1 MKNCK
6 IFHVFRS
13 NCFWIINSA
22 FRIQIVVPDIELR
35 TPPPSPTHLQ
45 LRYFCHVQ
53 TVHLQRRVQQR
64 QQKTRVHDR
73 RLYAQ
78 HLQSRYQPVR
88 DCAHRTVTH
97 QLRILHTSFVDD
109 PQTGDQPTILCL
121 SVRFGDFLGNPT
133 HSFRKCRR
141 CVARKITVCDSP
153 RAWTTR
159 EWMGG

>member
-1 MKNCK
+1 M
-6 IFHVFRS
+6 
-13 NCFWIINSA
+13 
-22 FRIQIVVPDIELR
+22 
-35 TPPPSPTHLQ
+35 
-45 LRYFCHVQ
+45 
-53 TVHLQRRVQQR
+53 QQR

-97 QLRILHTSFVDD
+97 QLRILHTNFVDD
-109 PQTGDQPTILCL
+109 PQTEDQLTILCL

-159 EWMGG
+159 EWMGGSVGSLGLVVSHRGLCLGLRLVRHCLTTLACRSTATRTPLVLPRLLSFLCCS